1 MANYHYRP
9 VVIEALS
16 AYGVK
21 PKLTT
26 PPELVH
32 EFVSD
37 LYRFELRKLRH
48 RQVHGEIPK
57 NEYSRYVIE
66 LRKQYLLISVTLLH
80 LTIVEEV

>member
-1 MANYHYRP
+1 MAIYHYRP
-9 VVIEALS
+9 AVYEALS
-16 AYGVK
+16 AHGVR

-48 RQVHGEIPK
+48 RQVNGEIPK
-57 NEYSRYVIE
+57 HEYSRYVIE
-66 LRKQYLLISVTLLH
+66 LRKQYLLISVPIHHWT
-80 LTIVEEV
+80 TAEET

>member
-1 MANYHYRP
+1 MAIYHYRP
-9 VVIEALS
+9 AVYEALS
-16 AYGVK
+16 AHGVR

-48 RQVHGEIPK
+48 RHINGGIPK
-57 NEYSRYVIE
+57 HEYSRHVIE
-66 LRKQYLLISVTLLH
+66 LRKQYLLISVPIHHWT
-80 LTIVEEV
+80 TAEEI

>member
-9 VVIEALS
+9 AVIEALS
-16 AYGVK
+16 AHGVK

-48 RQVHGEIPK
+48 RQVRGEIPK

-66 LRKQYLLISVTLLH
+66 LRKQYLLISVPLQH
-80 LTIVEEV
+80 WTIVEEV

>member
-1 MANYHYRP
+1 MAIYHYRP
-9 VVIEALS
+9 AVYEALS
-16 AYGVK
+16 AHGVR

-48 RQVHGEIPK
+48 RQVNGEIPK
-57 NEYSRYVIE
+57 HEYSRYVIE
-66 LRKQYLLISVTLLH
+66 LRKQYLLISVPIHHWT
-80 LTIVEEV
+80 TAEEI

>member
-1 MANYHYRP
+1 MAIYHYRP
-9 VVIEALS
+9 AVYEALS
-16 AYGVK
+16 AHGVR

-48 RQVHGEIPK
+48 RQVNGEIPK
-57 NEYSRYVIE
+57 NEYSSYVIE
-66 LRKQYLLISVTLLH
+66 LRKQYLLISVPIHHWT
-80 LTIVEEV
+80 TAAEI

>member
-66 LRKQYLLISVTLLH
+66 LRKQYLLISVPLQH
-80 LTIVEEV
+80 WTIVEEV

>member
-9 VVIEALS
+9 AVIEALS
-16 AYGVK
+16 AHGVK

-66 LRKQYLLISVTLLH
+66 LRKQYLLISVPLQH
-80 LTIVEEV
+80 WTIVEEV

>member
-1 MANYHYRP
+1 MGIYHYRP
-9 VVIEALS
+9 AVYEALS
-16 AYGVK
+16 AHGVR

-48 RQVHGEIPK
+48 RQVNGEIPK
-57 NEYSRYVIE
+57 NEYSKYVIE
-66 LRKQYLLISVTLLH
+66 LRKQYLLISVPIHHWT
-80 LTIVEEV
+80 TAEEI